1 MKRILVSIL
10 AFLYL
15 SSSMG
20 ATIHLHYCM
29 EKLISWGLIDHES
42 KGCISCGMYKETGGS
57 ENVLASKS
65 CCKDEHKEIKTDKDQ
80 KVTSAEFQF
89 FKLSPDATA
98 AQMSNLPFVWVF
110 SFTTENPKTNAPPSI
125 QERPLFLLNRNF
137 RI

>member
-1 MKRILVSIL
+1 MKRILVTIL

-15 SSSMG
+15 STSIG

-29 EKLISWGLIDHES
+29 GKLVSWNLIDYES
-42 KGCISCGMYKETGGS
+42 KSCTTCGMFKETGGREGYS
-57 ENVLASKS
+57 AMKN

-89 FKLSPDATA
+89 FKLSTDATA
-98 AQMSNLPFVWVF
+98 APMLTLPSVWV
-110 SFTTENPKTNAPPSI
+110 SSITIENPRANAPPLLN
-125 QERPLFLLNRNF
+125 ERPLFLLNRNF

>member
-15 SSSMG
+15 STSMG

-29 EKLISWGLIDHES
+29 GKLISWGLIDHES
-42 KGCISCGMYKETGGS
+42 KGCMTCGMYKEAGGM
-57 ENVLASKS
+57 EGFLASKN

-80 KVTSAEFQF
+80 KVTSAEYQF
-89 FKLSPDATA
+89 FKFSPDATA
-98 AQMSNLPFVWVF
+98 VSFLTLPTIPV
-110 SFTTENPKTNAPPSI
+110 SSITLENPTTHAPPLRGDI
-125 QERPLFLLNRNF
+125 DLFLLNRNF